1 MKIFITDDHGL
12 IIDGIEAILKTSV
25 HQVVGSA
32 KTGAEL
38 IQWLD
43 FNECDVVI
51 LDLKL
56 PDMSG
61 VEVLKQVFGKEN
73 APKFLIVSGSYD
85 IKQIQE
91 TILLGASGYISKVSL
106 SKELDEALLKLNQG
120 RRFYSDCVIDAIISR
135 QLEEDS
141 MVTLK
146 SMLSPREAQAL
157 QMLTDNMETC
167 DICDEMRITK
177 SSFNTLISRMT
188 KKLRVKKKIGLVVLA
203 IKHKFNNSM

>member
-106 SKELDEALLKLNQG
+106 SKELDEALLKLSQG

>member
-12 IIDGIEAILKTSV
+12 IIDGIEAILKISV

-106 SKELDEALLKLNQG
+106 SKELDEALLKLSQG

>member
-1 MKIFITDDHGL
+1 MKVFITDDHEL
-12 IIDGIEAILKTSV
+12 IIDGIQAVLKTSV

-32 KTGAEL
+32 KTGSEL
-38 IQWLD
+38 LHWLD
-43 FNECDVVI
+43 HNECDVVI

-61 VEVLKQVFGKEN
+61 LEVLKKVFGREN

-85 IKQIQE
+85 AKQIQE
-91 TILLGASGYISKVSL
+91 TILLGASGYLSKVEL
-106 SKELDEALLKLNQG
+106 SKELDEALLKLSQG
-120 RRFYSDCVIDAIISR
+120 KRFYTDSVIDVIISR
-135 QLEEDS
+135 QLEQDNLI
-141 MVTLK
+141 TLQ
-146 SMLSPREAQAL
+146 SILSPREAQAL

-188 KKLRVKKKIGLVVLA
+188 KKLKVKRKIGLVVLA
-203 IKHKFNNSM
+203 IKHKFNVG

>member
-38 IQWLD
+38 VQWLD

-106 SKELDEALLKLNQG
+106 SKELDEALLKLSQG

>member
-38 IQWLD
+38 VQWLD

-56 PDMSG
+56 PDISG

-91 TILLGASGYISKVSL
+91 TILLGASGYVSKVSL
-106 SKELDEALLKLNQG
+106 SKELDEALLKLSQG

-141 MVTLK
+141 VVTLK